1 MVLSTAGIVQ
11 QQVEWYG
18 SVREEGRGGR
28 EAGGG
33 KREAGRGKR
42 EARGGKREAGSE
54 RREAEAGR
62 VLQIAS
68 RIQSTKLPALT
79 ATAPLSTSLFLLS
92 TSRPPSPAKFDANDN
107 LASRFPLPSSRFPPM
122 THRSHASED
131 VLDPLPALERAVAD
145 RPDDAK
151 ALVALANHYWLIGA
165 GPEAVGDLASR
176 AIASDPDN
184 RAGWHLWALAESNPR
199 ERVARWQQVSSRF
212 PADQLAKANLAD
224 NAASLAGAEHDYQA
238 VDLAIDTYEEL
249 LATAEHPDQR
259 AALEKAIKTLRGWK
273 F

>member
-18 SVREEGRGGR
+18 SVREEGRG
-28 EAGGG
+28 E
-33 KREAGRGKR
+33 
-42 EARGGKREAGSE
+42 REAGSGKRDAYCRSRLE
-54 RREAEAGR
+54 YNGQATRPDCNRFSR
-62 VLQIAS
+62 PAS
-68 RIQSTKLPALT
+68 SPPPSAKFDTNGA
-79 ATAPLSTSLFLLS
+79 
-92 TSRPPSPAKFDANDN
+92 TSRP
-107 LASRFPLPSSRFPPM
+107 ASLVPLPSSASLFPPM
-122 THRSHASED
+122 TEPHGSHASEEL
-131 VLDPLPALERAVAD
+131 VDPLPALERAVAD

>member
-11 QQVEWYG
+11 QQVELYG
-18 SVREEGRGGR
+18 SVREEGRDGR
-28 EAGGG
+28 EAGSG
-33 KREAGRGKR
+33 KRDACCRSRLEYNGQV
-42 EARGGKREAGSE
+42 AR
-54 RREAEAGR
+54 
-62 VLQIAS
+62 
-68 RIQSTKLPALT
+68 P
-79 ATAPLSTSLFLLS
+79 
-92 TSRPPSPAKFDANDN
+92 DCN
-107 LASRFPLPSSRFPPM
+107 RFSLPSSRPPTRAKFDRMTTSRPSSPFPLPAN
-122 THRSHASED
+122 HRSHASED

-176 AIASDPDN
+176 AIASDPNN

-212 PADQLAKANLAD
+212 PDDQLAKANLAD